1 MAARIELS
9 GDCSV
14 TRAEEL
20 RATLLEAL
28 QAGGD
33 IEIDLSGVTAI
44 DLTFCQIIHALR
56 LSCQARGVA
65 LAVLGALP
73 EAVSAQALF
82 CGINDLAGLPG
93 PETHAGATP

>member
-1 MAARIELS
+1 MSARIVLS
-9 GDCSV
+9 GDCTV

-20 RATLLEAL
+20 RAMLLEAL

-65 LAVLGALP
+65 LAVQGALP
-73 EAVSAQALF
+73 ETVSAQAQF
-82 CGINDLAGLPG
+82 CGFTDLAGLPG
-93 PETHAGATP
+93 PENSAGATS